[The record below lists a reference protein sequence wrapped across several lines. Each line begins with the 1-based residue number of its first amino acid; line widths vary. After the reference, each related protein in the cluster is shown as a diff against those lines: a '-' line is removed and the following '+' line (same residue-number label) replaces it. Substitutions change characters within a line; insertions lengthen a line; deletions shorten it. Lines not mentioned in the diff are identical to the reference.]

1 MKTVKNKIGE
11 YTILFLLLF
20 CQIIVPFKE
29 LNLNS
34 CYAAEVNDI
43 DLGEFQRTM
52 KPEEKQLLCATVI
65 PTDAENQEISYSS
78 SDESVAT
85 INGIGRITAISEGS
99 TTISATCGSVTR
111 SFELTV
117 GKEKVI
123 KASEIDMGDYQTEMT
138 EGDKQIIAAT
148 VFPSNVSDAT
158 IKYSSSNTKVATI
171 SSMGRISALKPGK
184 TTISA
189 KTNGASSSF
198 ELIVKEK
205 IKAKEID
212 LGDYLET
219 MKVKDKQMLG
229 ATVIPTNAVDQT
241 ITYSSSNEEVA
252 TINAIGRITAV
263 AVGTTII
270 MTKCGA
276 AENSFKLTV
285 KEADIKYVMDIEIGN
300 YEKEMYVDKTQ
311 TISATALPSTAENA
325 AIKYTSSDT
334 SVATVLSNGEVKAH
348 KKGKV
353 VITVKAG
360 DVSKD
365 IEITVK
371 VATKKIE
378 LNSSYVVL
386 KKGESFRLEAK
397 AIPSD
402 AVQELSYRVINS
414 EVADVTKDGEVIA
427 EDIGNTFLVVSN
439 GDISRAVTVIVNKT
453 GMLSREEEEIILKQE
468 NIALGALNDIEKE
481 LISGM
486 ELKNEISVQADKCST
501 VTKAVLKKL
510 LETSSILSIE
520 DEAYTLIIDGSKIL
534 NFENELSTGID
545 ISNEENGLVFNLN
558 RGKNMPGPVSIVL
571 EKETVKGKY
580 LYIYNDKKDKFL
592 LLGEIK
598 EQELKLDEAGKY
610 LITDKKIQKYK
621 FSIMAIVIAGGVCI
635 ILGII
640 YIALKKKY
648 WFY

>member
-11 YTILFLLLF
+11 YTILFLLLV
-20 CQIIVPFKE
+20 CQILVPFEEIK
-29 LNLNS
+29 LNS

-43 DLGEFQRTM
+43 DLGEYQRTM
-52 KPEEKQLLCATVI
+52 KPGEKQLICATVI

-78 SDESVAT
+78 SNESVAT
-85 INGIGRITAISEGS
+85 INGIGRITAISEGN

-123 KASEIDMGDYQTEMT
+123 KATEIDMGDYLTEMT

-148 VFPSNVSDAT
+148 VFPSNVSDST

-171 SSMGRISALKPGK
+171 SSMGRIIALKPGK

-189 KTNGASSSF
+189 KASGASNSF

-205 IKAKEID
+205 IKAEEID
-212 LGDYLET
+212 LGDYLEN

-241 ITYSSSNEEVA
+241 ITYSSSNEHVA
-252 TINAIGRITAV
+252 TINSIGRITAV
-263 AVGTTII
+263 SVGTTII

-300 YEKEMYVDKTQ
+300 YEKDMYVDKTQ

-325 AIKYTSSDT
+325 TIKYTSSDT

-348 KKGKV
+348 KKGKA

-386 KKGESFRLEAK
+386 KKGDSYRLEAK
-397 AIPSD
+397 AIPSEAAQD
-402 AVQELSYRVINS
+402 ISYRVINS
-414 EVADVTKDGEVIA
+414 AVADVTKDGEVIA

-453 GMLSREEEEIILKQE
+453 GILSREDEEIILKQE
-468 NIALGALNDIEKE
+468 SIAQGVLSNIDKE
-481 LISGM
+481 LIEGM
-486 ELKNEISVQADKCST
+486 ELKNEISVEANKYSI
-501 VTKAVLKKL
+501 VTKEVLKRL
-510 LETSSILSIE
+510 LETSSILRIE
-520 DEAYTLIIDGSKIL
+520 DEASDTIIDGSKVL
-534 NFENELSTGID
+534 NFENEMETD
-545 ISNEENGLVFNLN
+545 IEFIKEENGLAFVLN
-558 RGKNMPGPVSIVL
+558 NGKNLPGPVGIKFK
-571 EKETVKGKY
+571 KEIVKGKY
-580 LYIYNDKKDKFL
+580 LYIYNEKKNKYL

-598 EQELKLDEAGKY
+598 EQEIQLDEAGKY
-610 LITDKKIQKYK
+610 LIADKKLQKYK
-621 FSIMAIVIAGGVCI
+621 LSSVAIFIAGGVFI
-635 ILGII
+635 MLSVI
-640 YIALKKKY
+640 YIAFKKKH

>member
-1 MKTVKNKIGE
+1 
-11 YTILFLLLF
+11 
-20 CQIIVPFKE
+20 
-29 LNLNS
+29 
-34 CYAAEVNDI
+34 
-43 DLGEFQRTM
+43 
-52 KPEEKQLLCATVI
+52 
-65 PTDAENQEISYSS
+65 
-78 SDESVAT
+78 
-85 INGIGRITAISEGS
+85 
-99 TTISATCGSVTR
+99 
-111 SFELTV
+111 
-117 GKEKVI
+117 
-123 KASEIDMGDYQTEMT
+123 
-138 EGDKQIIAAT
+138 
-148 VFPSNVSDAT
+148 
-158 IKYSSSNTKVATI
+158 
-171 SSMGRISALKPGK
+171 
-184 TTISA
+184 
-189 KTNGASSSF
+189 
-198 ELIVKEK
+198 
-205 IKAKEID
+205 
-212 LGDYLET
+212 
-219 MKVKDKQMLG
+219 MLG

-252 TINAIGRITAV
+252 IINAIGRITAV

-300 YEKEMYVDKTQ
+300 YEKDMYVDKTQ

-348 KKGKV
+348 KKGKA

-386 KKGESFRLEAK
+386 KKGDSYRLEAK
-397 AIPSD
+397 AIPSE
-402 AVQELSYRVINS
+402 AAQELTYRVINTAIA
-414 EVADVTKDGEVIA
+414 EVTKDGEVIA
-427 EDIGNTFLVVSN
+427 GDIGNTFLVVSN

-453 GMLSREEEEIILKQE
+453 GILSREDEEIILKQE
-468 NIALGALNDIEKE
+468 SIAQGALNDIEKE

-486 ELKNEISVQADKCST
+486 ELKNEISVRADKYST

-510 LETSSILSIE
+510 LETSSILKIE

-534 NFENELSTGID
+534 NFENELSTGVD
-545 ISNEENGLVFNLN
+545 ISNEENGLIFIVN
-558 RGKNMPGPVSIVL
+558 RGKNMPGSVNINL
-571 EKETVKGKY
+571 KKETVKGKY
-580 LYIYNDKKDKFL
+580 LYIYNDKKGKFL

-598 EQELKLDEAGKY
+598 AQEIQLDEAGKY

-621 FSIMAIVIAGGVCI
+621 FSIMAIGVAGGVCI

-640 YIALKKKY
+640 YIVFKKKY